1 MAMGQG
7 RLGALAMRLAHAGG
21 LTAAA
26 RWIGAGQGCLLM
38 FHRVAP
44 SAAWS
49 GLPNREFHIDA
60 AFLGRLLDHVTA
72 SGRDVVTLD
81 GVLARLRDGGGRRF
95 VNFSIDDVYRDTMEV
110 AAPVFRSRNLPVTLF
125 VTTGIPDGTV
135 MLWQAG
141 LEAILIARDQVVL
154 EDGCGADA
162 GTAEAK
168 RRLFGRLAAAWE
180 LDAPE
185 LRYRRFC
192 ALNGHDPAALHD
204 RNAVS
209 WAMLEAVRDDPCV
222 EIGAHTISHARLSAL
237 PLEAARREI
246 AGCRARLQ
254 ERLGLP
260 VRHFAFPYG
269 RRGDCGE
276 RESALAQQAGFATA
290 ATTRHGLVGGADL
303 AGLHALPRNTLNG
316 AHRHTSQAEVHLS
329 GLGGLLAQVLD
340 TPVLGARGL
349 RAQGLR
355 AT

>member
-1 MAMGQG
+1 
-7 RLGALAMRLAHAGG
+7 MRLAHAGG

-44 SAAWS
+44 STAWS
-49 GLPNREFHIDA
+49 GLPNRGFHIDA
-60 AFLGRLLDHVTA
+60 AFLGQLLDYVTA
-72 SGRDVVTLD
+72 SGWDVVTLD
-81 GVLARLRDGGGRRF
+81 GALARLRDGGGRRF

-135 MLWQAG
+135 TLWQAG
-141 LEAILIARDQVVL
+141 LEAILMARDHVVL

-168 RRLFGRLAAAWE
+168 RRLFNRLAAAWE
-180 LDAPE
+180 VDAPE
-185 LRYRRFC
+185 LRYQRFC

-222 EIGAHTISHARLSAL
+222 EVGAHTISHARLAAL
-237 PLEAARREI
+237 PLAAARREI

-269 RRGDCGE
+269 QQGDCGE
-276 RESALAQQAGFATA
+276 REASLAQQAGFATA
-290 ATTRHGLVGGADL
+290 ATTRRGLVGGADL
-303 AGLHALPRNTLNG
+303 GELHALPRNTLNG

-329 GLGGLLAQVLD
+329 GLGGIVTQ
-340 TPVLGARGL
+340 VLGAQTSSTQILGTQIL
-349 RAQGLR
+349 GTRAPR
-355 AT
+355 TT

>member
-1 MAMGQG
+1 MATGRGQI
-7 RLGALAMRLAHAGG
+7 GALAMRLAHAGG
-21 LTAAA
+21 LTTAA

-49 GLPNREFHIDA
+49 GLPNRGFHIDA

-72 SGRDVVTLD
+72 SGWDVVTLD
-81 GVLARLRDGGGRRF
+81 GALARLRDGGGRRF

-135 MLWQAG
+135 TLWQAG
-141 LEAILIARDQVVL
+141 LEAILMARDQVAL
-154 EDGCGADA
+154 EGGGAADA
-162 GTAEAK
+162 GTAKAK
-168 RRLFGRLAAAWE
+168 RRLFNRLATAWE
-180 LDAPE
+180 ADAPE
-185 LRYRRFC
+185 LRYQRFC

-222 EIGAHTISHARLSAL
+222 EVGAHTVSHARLSAL
-237 PLEAARREI
+237 PLETARQEI

-254 ERLGLP
+254 ERLRLP

-269 RRGDCGE
+269 RRGDCGG
-276 RESALAQQAGFATA
+276 REAALAQQAGFATA
-290 ATTRHGLVGGADL
+290 ATTRRGLVGGANL

-316 AHRHTSQAEVHLS
+316 VHRHTSQAEVHLS
-329 GLGGLLAQVLD
+329 GLGGIVTQILD
-340 TPVLGARGL
+340 AEVLGTRVP
-349 RAQGLR
+349 RV
-355 AT
+355 T

>member
-1 MAMGQG
+1 MAIRQG
-7 RLGALAMRLAHAGG
+7 GDRLRALAMRLAHAGG

-26 RWIGAGQGCLLM
+26 RWVGAGRGCLLI

-44 SAAWS
+44 ADAWA

-60 AFLGRLLDHVTA
+60 AFLGRLLDHVTG
-72 SGRDVVTLD
+72 SGWDIVTMD
-81 GVLARLRDGGGRRF
+81 EALARLRTGDGRRF
-95 VNFSIDDVYRDTMEV
+95 VNVSIDDVYRDTMEV
-110 AAPVFRSRNLPVTLF
+110 ALPVFRSRGVPVTLF

-135 MLWQAG
+135 TLWQAG
-141 LEAILIARDQVVL
+141 LETVLLSRDRVAL
-154 EDGCGADA
+154 EDGS
-162 GTAEAK
+162 TAEAGDAEVK
-168 RRLFGRLAAAWE
+168 RRLFARLAASWE
-180 LDAPE
+180 AGTPD

-192 ALNGHDPAALHD
+192 ALNGWDLEALHD

-222 EIGAHTISHARLSAL
+222 EIGGHTISHARLSSL
-237 PLEAARREI
+237 PLEDARREI

-276 RESALAQQAGFATA
+276 REFGLAREAGFATA
-290 ATTRHGLVGGADL
+290 ATTRRGLVGVADR

-316 AHRHTSQAEVHLS
+316 AHRRVSQAEMHLS
-329 GLGGLLAQVLD
+329 GLGGLLAR
-340 TPVLGARGL
+340 AL
-349 RAQGLR
+349 RAI
-355 AT
+355 